1 MKDNSKSVNLN
12 VLNVALMFVGAIMGA
27 GFASG
32 REIWQFFGVF
42 GAKGKI
48 GVLLVGVLFIILG
61 TMTAYIAR
69 KLDTNEMGRIIVP
82 GNNKKIS
89 NAISWFMA
97 IILFTVLINMTAA
110 CGAMLNQLF
119 GINRLIGGVLI
130 AVLVVVTVLGEFQR
144 ISKVFK
150 FIMPVLFAAVV
161 AVSIIVII
169 SCEETAIDPNL
180 LSPSPIAGNWVLAA
194 CLYISYNIL
203 AMIPIVA
210 TASVNAKSEKT
221 AIMGSG
227 LGGVFLGILAL
238 VIVSALQRDMQFAQ
252 DADMPM
258 LAYSTRVSGLVG
270 LIYSVILFAAI
281 YSSAT
286 SNFYGFTTKIKEG
299 PLKGRLVIA
308 AAVLAFLL
316 GLVGFKNVVAYM
328 FPIEG
333 YLGFA
338 IIAMIMMNYF
348 SVKKKTN
355 LDFSLNSN
363 FDPFN
368 LPDPLVRVTGGRGG
382 EAILILGSEKTGL
395 YDCGMACFSDRLIE
409 NIHKV
414 LDEQNRTLDYIFL
427 SHTHYDH
434 IGALPYLLKEWPD
447 VKVCGGEKALK
458 VFASEGAKKTM
469 VRLGNAAKEQFGTDI
484 EITAEGMRVD
494 IVMKDGDSV
503 SLGMEKVTAFV
514 TKGHTDCSMSY
525 MLDPQKILFASE
537 STGVINGTGFMYPS
551 ILKNYDDAV
560 ESALKLKKLEVKDI
574 IVPHYGVLE
583 KGAKQTFFDD
593 FIEAAKDER
602 ELIFEGIREGL
613 SDEEIL
619 ERHKAVYWSEARSVN
634 QPYPAYKLNA
644 EITIRMT
651 RDVFLY

>member
-1 MKDNSKSVNLN
+1 MRDSRSVNLN
-12 VLNVALMFVGAIMGA
+12 VINVSLMFVGAIMGA

-42 GAKGKI
+42 GAKGRI

-69 KLDTNEMGRIIVP
+69 KLGTNEMGRIIVP
-82 GNNKKIS
+82 GNNEKIS

-119 GINRLIGGVLI
+119 GLNPVMGGILI
-130 AVLVVVTVLGEFQR
+130 AVLVVATVLGEFHR
-144 ISKVFK
+144 ISRVFR
-150 FIMPVLFAAVV
+150 FIMPVLLAAVV
-161 AVSIIVII
+161 LSSIIILF
-169 SCEETAIDPNL
+169 SCERAAADPSML
-180 LSPSPIAGNWVLAA
+180 QTSPIAGSWGLAA

-203 AMIPIVA
+203 SMIPIVA
-210 TASVNAKSEKT
+210 TSSINTKSEK
-221 AIMGSG
+221 AAMAGAG
-227 LGGVFLGILAL
+227 LGGVFLGILAF
-238 VIVSALQRDMQFAQ
+238 VIVAALQVDMLFAQ

-258 LAYSTRVSGLVG
+258 LAYCSKVDKTAG

-299 PLKGRLVIA
+299 PHKSKLVIA

-338 IIAMIMMNYF
+338 IIAMLVVNF
-348 SVKKKTN
+348 FTVLKKSKGV
-355 LDFSLNSN
+355 NSAEY
-363 FDPFN
+363 DSFN
-368 LPDPLVRVTGGRGG
+368 LPEPLARVTGGRGG

-409 NIHKV
+409 NIHNV

-434 IGALPYLLKEWPD
+434 IGALPYILKEWPD
-447 VKVCGGEKALK
+447 AKVCGGEKAVK

-469 VRLGNAAKEQFGTDI
+469 VRLGNAAKEQFGTNI

-494 IVMKDGDSV
+494 IVMRDGDSI
-503 SLGMEKVTAFV
+503 SLGREKVTAFV

-551 ILKNYDDAV
+551 ILKSYDDAV
-560 ESALKLKKLEVKDI
+560 ESALKLKKLDANDI
-574 IVPHYGVLE
+574 IVPHYGVPA
-583 KGAKQTFFDD
+583 KGEQETFFDD
-593 FIEAAKDER
+593 FIEAAKAER

-619 ERHKAVYWSEARSVN
+619 ERHKAVYWSEARNVN

-644 EITIRMT
+644 EITIRLT
-651 RDVFLY
+651 RVDFSYL

>member
-69 KLDTNEMGRIIVP
+69 KLDTNEMGRIILP

-144 ISKVFK
+144 ISKVFR

-169 SCEETAIDPNL
+169 SFEETAIDSKL
-180 LSPSPIAGNWVLAA
+180 LSPSPIAGNWVLAS

-227 LGGVFLGILAL
+227 LGGVFLGILAF
-238 VIVSALQRDMQFAQ
+238 VIVSALQRDMLFAQ
-252 DADMPM
+252 EADMPM
-258 LAYSTRVSGLVG
+258 LAYSTRVSGPVG

-299 PLKGRLVIA
+299 PNKGRLVIA
-308 AAVLAFLL
+308 AAALAFLL

-338 IIAMIMMNYF
+338 IIAMIMMNFY
-348 SVKKKTN
+348 SVMKKTN
-355 LDFSLNSN
+355 SNSN
-363 FDPFN
+363 FDSFN
-368 LPDPLVRVTGGRGG
+368 LPAPLVRVTGGRGG

-409 NIHKV
+409 NIHNV
-414 LDEQNRTLDYIFL
+414 LDEQKRTLDYIFL

-434 IGALPYLLKEWPD
+434 IGALPYLLKEWPET
-447 VKVCGGEKALK
+447 KVCGGEKAVK

-494 IVMKDGDSV
+494 IVMKDGDSI
-503 SLGMEKVTAFV
+503 SLGRERVTAFV

-551 ILKNYDDAV
+551 ILKSYDDAV

-583 KGAKQTFFDD
+583 NGAKKTFFDD
-593 FIEAAKDER
+593 FIEAAKAER
-602 ELIFEGIREGL
+602 QLIFEGIREGL

-619 ERHKAVYWSEARSVN
+619 ERHKAVYWSEARNVN

-644 EITIRMT
+644 EITIRLT
-651 RDVFLY
+651 RDDF

>member
-1 MKDNSKSVNLN
+1 
-12 VLNVALMFVGAIMGA
+12 
-27 GFASG
+27 
-32 REIWQFFGVF
+32 
-42 GAKGKI
+42 
-48 GVLLVGVLFIILG
+48 
-61 TMTAYIAR
+61 
-69 KLDTNEMGRIIVP
+69 
-82 GNNKKIS
+82 
-89 NAISWFMA
+89 
-97 IILFTVLINMTAA
+97 
-110 CGAMLNQLF
+110 
-119 GINRLIGGVLI
+119 
-130 AVLVVVTVLGEFQR
+130 
-144 ISKVFK
+144 
-150 FIMPVLFAAVV
+150 
-161 AVSIIVII
+161 
-169 SCEETAIDPNL
+169 
-180 LSPSPIAGNWVLAA
+180 
-194 CLYISYNIL
+194 
-203 AMIPIVA
+203 
-210 TASVNAKSEKT
+210 
-221 AIMGSG
+221 
-227 LGGVFLGILAL
+227 
-238 VIVSALQRDMQFAQ
+238 
-252 DADMPM
+252 MPM
-258 LAYSTRVSGLVG
+258 LAYSTRVSGPVG

-299 PLKGRLVIA
+299 PNKGRLVIA
-308 AAVLAFLL
+308 AAALAFLL

-338 IIAMIMMNYF
+338 IIAMIMMNFY
-348 SVKKKTN
+348 SVMKKTN
-355 LDFSLNSN
+355 SNSN
-363 FDPFN
+363 FDSFN
-368 LPDPLVRVTGGRGG
+368 LPAPLVRVTGGRGG

-409 NIHKV
+409 NIHNV
-414 LDEQNRTLDYIFL
+414 LDEQKRTLDYIFL

-434 IGALPYLLKEWPD
+434 IGALPYLLKEWPET
-447 VKVCGGEKALK
+447 KVCGGEKAVK

-494 IVMKDGDSV
+494 IVMKDGDSI

-551 ILKNYDDAV
+551 ILKSYDDAV

-583 KGAKQTFFDD
+583 NGAKKTFFDD
-593 FIEAAKDER
+593 FIEAAKAER
-602 ELIFEGIREGL
+602 QLIFEGIREGL

-619 ERHKAVYWSEARSVN
+619 ERHKAVYWSEARNVN

-644 EITIRMT
+644 EITIRLT

>member
-1 MKDNSKSVNLN
+1 MKDSKSVNLN
-12 VLNVALMFVGAIMGA
+12 IINVALMFVGAIMGA

-82 GNNKKIS
+82 GNNRKIS

-97 IILFTVLINMTAA
+97 VILFTVLINMTAA

-130 AVLVVVTVLGEFQR
+130 AVLVVATVLGEFQR
-144 ISKVFK
+144 ISKVFR

-169 SCEETAIDPNL
+169 SCEETAIEPKL

-221 AIMGSG
+221 AIIGSG
-227 LGGVFLGILAL
+227 LGGIFLGILAF
-238 VIVSALQRDMQFAQ
+238 VIVSALQRDMLFAQ

-258 LAYSTRVSGLVG
+258 LAYSTRVSGPVG

-299 PLKGRLVIA
+299 PNKGRLVIA
-308 AAVLAFLL
+308 AAALAFLL

-338 IIAMIMMNYF
+338 IIVMIMMNYF

-355 LDFSLNSN
+355 
-363 FDPFN
+363 FDSFN
-368 LPDPLVRVTGGRGG
+368 LPAPLVRVTGGRGG

-409 NIHKV
+409 NIHNV

-447 VKVCGGEKALK
+447 VKVCGGEKAVK

-494 IVMKDGDSV
+494 IVMKDGDSI
-503 SLGMEKVTAFV
+503 SLGREKVTAFV

-551 ILKNYDDAV
+551 ILKSYDDAV
-560 ESALKLKKLEVKDI
+560 ESALKLKKLEVNDI

-583 KGAKQTFFDD
+583 KGAKKTFFDD
-593 FIEAAKDER
+593 FIEAAKAER

-644 EITIRMT
+644 EITIRLT
-651 RDVFLY
+651 RNDF

>member
-1 MKDNSKSVNLN
+1 MKDSKSVNLN
-12 VLNVALMFVGAIMGA
+12 IINVALMFVGAIMGA

-82 GNNKKIS
+82 GNNRKIS

-97 IILFTVLINMTAA
+97 VILFTVLINMTAA

-144 ISKVFK
+144 ISKVFR

-169 SCEETAIDPNL
+169 SCEETAIEPKL

-227 LGGVFLGILAL
+227 LGGVFLGILAF
-238 VIVSALQRDMQFAQ
+238 VIVSALQRDMLFAQ
-252 DADMPM
+252 EADMPM
-258 LAYSTRVSGLVG
+258 LAYSTRVSSPVG

-299 PLKGRLVIA
+299 PNKGRLVIA
-308 AAVLAFLL
+308 AAALAFLL

-355 LDFSLNSN
+355 
-363 FDPFN
+363 FDSFN
-368 LPDPLVRVTGGRGG
+368 LPAPLVRVTGGRGG

-409 NIHKV
+409 NIHNV

-447 VKVCGGEKALK
+447 VKVCGGEKAVK

-494 IVMKDGDSV
+494 IVMSDGDSI
-503 SLGMEKVTAFV
+503 SLGREKVTAFV

-551 ILKNYDDAV
+551 ILKNFDDAV
-560 ESALKLKKLEVKDI
+560 ESALKLKKLEVNDI

-583 KGAKQTFFDD
+583 KGAKKTFFDD
-593 FIEAAKDER
+593 FIEAAKAER

-619 ERHKAVYWSEARSVN
+619 ERHKAVYWSEARNVN

-644 EITIRMT
+644 EITIRLT
-651 RDVFLY
+651 RNDF